1 MITVFKTHYRLLKG
15 LAVNRLTIH
24 QIETADIYYL
34 PDQNRLLRLKRVQK
48 ALLHDAAVI
57 TVKLPPAQRKVFKAT
72 VTMSQGIQ
80 SESDLQGFVGWLNAK
95 VTARTDTEWKQLRLL
110 EDEG

>member
-1 MITVFKTHYRLLKG
+1 MITVFQSNFRLLKG
-15 LAVNRLTIH
+15 IAVNRLTIH

-57 TVKLPPAQRKVFKAT
+57 TVNLAPEPRKVFKAA
-72 VTMSQGIQ
+72 VDMACGIQ
-80 SESDLQGFVGWLNAK
+80 SETDLQGYVGWLQAK
-95 VTARTDTEWKQLRLL
+95 VTARTDKEWKQLRLL
-110 EDEG
+110 QE